1 LLINYVNFDSVRGLL
16 ENGRVP
22 FIEDRAASASLRRGL
37 LALLVVVFVPGA
49 ALATTTVNHQFTPA
63 TINPGDV
70 SVYKITI
77 ANSSLV
83 PLTAAAVTEVFPPQI
98 TIASPAGIT
107 NTCGFTVNAAAP
119 GTSTVFLTAG
129 TIPAGTGTADGQCF
143 FQLNVTATAQGNWL
157 ATIPA
162 NTTPNGTT
170 SGYTALES
178 GVSVFNTT
186 PASAT
191 LAVNTMSPPTGT
203 KAYSATRL
211 AGTPFTVTV
220 TLTNPNAAATIPLT
234 SFVDTFPAGMQVASP
249 PGAGVVCTGTGASNG
264 TVTAVAG
271 AGSVTLTGGVIGQG
285 GTCTLT
291 FSVVVP
297 TIAASPQNFNNALA
311 SGAIGNTRSLTSPAF
326 NQIASVTTPITV
338 SKTFGTPLIPAGQPS
353 LTTIVIG
360 NASAANPLAITSF
373 ADNLTGTTLRIL
385 STTSSPVAAP
395 ANPAVACSGVGA
407 VNGTLSAPADL
418 LDQTISLTGATAGRS
433 GNCTITA
440 YLTSTVDGAHVN
452 TIAANA
458 VANPGSFPSP
468 AVSATLT
475 ANAQLT
481 VSKTV
486 TIPPGP
492 ASANV
497 APGQWAKFVIAI
509 NNYSGGAVAG
519 VTFKDV
525 LPSNGA
531 NQMTLFDAG
540 SGLFTAPGPGCTG
553 GTFTGTDATGTSTG
567 LPPTA
572 LDAGLLWTG
581 GTIVAGV
588 GAAPGVCTISIW
600 AQVPAAAATGLTFTN
615 GIPVGSVTGTG
626 PAGGIANTNASSA
639 NVVTISAAAVSK
651 AFAPGSI
658 AQGGLSTLTL
668 TIRNRTVSALTGVN
682 LTDNLP
688 AGVTLASNPAATN
701 SCSPPG
707 SLQAFPNGTQIALTG
722 GTVASRPVGNQEST
736 CAITVR
742 VTGASTGV
750 FANTI
755 NPADFSN
762 AQGAPLPAAV
772 SANLT
777 ITTGLT
783 AVKTFT
789 PTSVAPGG
797 VSRVKLTLTNS
808 ASGSLTNVSVND
820 STFSAGLAVSNPANA
835 ATNCA
840 GGPTMVV
847 NPGATNAQL
856 LGATLAAAGSCDFS
870 FDVVATGA
878 GPWSNTVPAGNIT
891 SAEGVSNTAAVT
903 ANLTK
908 TAAQININKSFNP
921 VLVTGGTPSILQIDV
936 TNPSA
941 VAISGVGLTD
951 SFPPGIV
958 VYSVPAASTDCTGGI
973 VAAVAGDSKVV
984 LSGASV
990 AIGQTCHV
998 FVTTTSTKFLNL
1010 TNTIPANSVVSAQ
1023 GYTNPLG
1030 TSATLSTLQGLGVAK
1045 AFSPAYVAVGQ
1056 VSTLTMSLISTF
1068 DPNAPTPLTLTGVS
1082 YTDTLPNFGGV
1093 TAGAGLL
1100 IAPTPNAGTTCPGT
1114 GPGGLAVVS
1123 TSNGASNGS
1132 VTVSQATIAPGTTCT
1147 VSVDTVASALGA
1159 YNNTIPIN
1167 AVTTDQGIPNA
1178 SAANATLFVVTNPTV
1193 GKSFANATRNPG
1205 QSTVLTVT
1213 ITNGNTIPLTGVSLT
1228 DTLPAGLEIA
1238 STPATG
1244 GTCTASGGLVTANA
1258 GGATLSMS
1266 GATIAANSSC
1276 TFFASVLGNTP
1287 GTYIDN
1293 IPVGSVITNEGLS
1306 NPGAATATLAI
1317 NAPPTVAK
1325 AFSPASIASG
1335 ATSTLTI
1342 TLGNANAAS
1351 TTLSAAFTDALPGNV
1366 FVAAVPN
1373 VVKTCTG
1380 GVTAVAGSTSITY
1393 ANGSTIPAGGCTISV
1408 NVTPS
1413 AAGSYTNVVA
1423 AGQLS
1428 TAVGVNQ
1435 QPATASLGVDAPAPP
1450 TIAKG
1455 FAPGTIPASG
1465 TSTLTIAF
1473 GNPNAG
1479 ALTLGAPFTDT
1490 LPSNV
1495 VVASPPNVGGS
1506 CTGTV
1511 TATAGA
1517 GAVTWATGS
1526 TIPAG
1531 GCTITVAVTSAVP
1544 GSYTNTILT
1553 AALTTDGGSPPQ
1565 PATAGLVVQPATPP
1579 TVAKS
1584 FNPGTINPG
1593 AASVLTINLGN
1604 PNSAA
1609 ISLTSPF
1616 TDTLP
1621 ANVAVASTPGAS
1633 TNCTGGTLTATAL
1646 ATFVTLSG
1654 GSIQP
1659 GGCSIVVNVSSS
1671 VPGGPYTNTILAGSL
1686 QTSAG
1691 NNGATVTAKLFV
1703 NPAQPPSVSKSF
1715 TPSFIGPGGISKLS
1729 VSLANPNASAATL
1742 TSDFVD
1748 TLPGPGLVIATP
1760 PNLLVGAGCTPANVV
1775 ATAGGTTVTYQNG
1788 GGLAGSGGCSLQVD
1802 VTSSTVTTY
1811 TNTIPASALKTSVG
1825 NNAVAATATLQVL
1838 ALPTI
1843 AKSFTPASIPL
1854 GANSTLTLTFGN
1866 ANAVALT
1873 LSADF
1878 VDTLPSNLVLG
1889 TPATVG
1895 GTCAAASVIAAA
1907 GGSTVTFESGATI
1920 PAAPGCTVTVPVTT
1934 ALVGGYDNA
1943 TGPVTTTIGSS
1954 PTGASAHLDVYQA
1967 DLSILKTDGV
1977 TSVVPGTTTT
1987 YTIVV
1992 SNAGPSPVTNAS
2004 VTDVLPAGVASA
2016 TWTCAASAGSSCGA
2030 ASGSGSLATSVS
2042 LLPAGIATYTVVASV
2057 SPSATG
2063 TLVNTAAVTPPAN
2076 VADPDL
2082 SNNVSTDTDTLVP
2095 TADLSITKTD
2105 GSATA
2110 VPGATTTYT
2119 IVVSNAG
2126 PSAVTN
2132 APVADLL
2139 PGSVASATWTC
2150 VATGGSSCG
2159 TASGTGNLAANV
2171 SLAPSG
2177 TATFTLVATLAQSAT
2192 GTLTNTATVGVPP
2205 GVTDPNPANNTA
2217 TDTDTLTPRADLAV
2231 TKTDGTTTAVPGGTT
2246 TYTVVFSN
2254 VGPSAVSAAPVADTL
2269 PAAVASAT
2277 WTCVASAGSSCGTA
2291 SGAGS
2296 IGDAV
2301 SLLAGGTATY
2311 TIVASL
2317 SASATG
2323 TLVNTATIAAPAG
2336 VTDPNPA
2343 NNSATDTDTLVP
2355 TADLSVTK
2363 TDGVTTAIP
2372 GTTTTYT
2379 IAVSNAGPSA
2389 VTGAPVTDPLP
2400 AAVTSATWTCAATA
2414 GSSCGAA
2421 SGTGSLATSA
2431 SLLAGGSATYTV
2443 VASLSQSAT
2452 GTLVNTAAVAAPG
2465 GVTDPNLANNS
2476 ATDTDT
2482 LVPTADLS
2490 VTKTNGVTSAV
2501 PGTTTTYTIVVSNA
2515 GPSAAVGAP
2524 VSDALPAAVVSAT
2537 WTCVASGGSS
2547 CGTAAGSGNVAANV
2561 SLLAGGTAT
2570 FTLAATLSPSAT
2582 GTLANT
2588 AAVGVPPG
2596 VTDPNP
2602 GNNVST
2608 DVDTLTPQADLAL
2621 VKTGP
2626 GTLVPGQNAV
2636 YTVTA
2641 TNLGPSSAVTAS
2653 WNDTLPPGTTFVS
2666 LASPGGWSCT
2676 TPAVGAGGPVTCSI
2690 PSFDPPAPA
2699 VFTLTVKL
2707 DPGVPS
2713 GTAIAN
2719 VAIVSSPTPDPNP
2732 ANNASTTSGT
2742 AAASADLSISKTGPA
2757 TAVPGGANVVFTTV
2771 VTNNGPSD
2779 AQAVQVTDPTPA
2791 NLTFVSNAV
2800 DCMAAFPC
2808 SLGTVP
2814 AGATRS
2820 ITSTYAVPSG
2830 YPVPAPIA
2838 NTATVSSST
2847 PDPVPANNS
2856 STATVL
2862 VPSGVA
2868 DVAVTKTVSNPA
2880 PAVGTNVTYTVTVS
2894 DLGPSDAS
2902 GVALTDVLPTGL
2914 AFVSAAPSQG
2924 TYTAATG
2931 VWAVGSVANGAS
2943 ATLSVVATV
2952 TQAGTIVNTA
2962 TKTAGD
2968 QTDPNPSNNSG
2979 TAVVNG
2985 PAAVADIQVQKAV
2998 DNAVPTAGSNVT
3010 FTVTAR
3016 NAGPSNATNVAVT
3029 DVLPPGL
3036 TFVSATPSQGS
3047 YASGTGIWTIGNLPN
3062 GASVTLALTA
3072 TVTANGTY
3080 VNTAAKT
3087 AETEF
3092 DPNTSND
3099 RAVAGVVAGGGGLAF
3114 ADLGIVKTDSPDPV
3128 RAGQNLTYTLVVT
3141 NRGPNDATNVTVNDP
3156 LPAAVSLATA
3166 TPSQGGCSGTTTVTC
3181 LLGGLPAG
3189 NSATITLVVSVSA
3202 AAVPSITNTANVTA
3216 TETDPNPGDN
3226 SSTAA
3231 TTVLPVADV
3240 AITKT
3245 VSNPAPLVTQSF
3257 TFTVTAANNG
3267 PSTATGVVVTDVL
3280 PANLGLVSATPS
3292 QGSWVAGT
3300 GVWTVG
3306 TLANGASAT
3315 LGFTVTALSP
3325 GAFTNTATK
3334 TGQAELDPNP
3344 ANDTASAPGG
3354 VGVVADLTIAKTHA
3368 PASFVRGSTGTFTL
3382 TVTNAGT
3389 GPTNAAV
3396 SVTDFLPAGLTPMA
3410 AAGPGWTCT
3419 VTAPNVSCGR
3429 ADALAAGAAWPPIS
3443 VTVSVL
3449 QSAASSLTNTAA
3461 VAGGGDITP
3470 GNDTATDVVPVV
3482 SSADVS
3488 IVKTGPANAIPGTNV
3503 AYTLVVTNNGPS
3515 DAQAVFVAD
3524 PTPVNLSFVSN
3535 SGACATPFPCS
3546 LGTVPAGG
3554 TRTITATFA
3563 IPANYTAPSPIVN
3576 TAVVSSSTP
3585 DPNPANDSSSAPT
3598 SVAADLAVVKTI
3610 PGVAAGGL
3618 ATYTIVVTNNGPSL
3632 ATNVV
3637 LTDPLPAPLSFFGLT
3652 TTQGSCTPGPTV
3664 TCALGTLAAGATAT
3678 VTVTVLVSE
3687 PPLPPVRN
3695 TASVTAD
3702 QYDPDLTNNSSSAD
3716 IAAVPAIPA
3725 LSEWGLMLLG
3735 VALALAGARVLRR
3748 G

>member
-1 LLINYVNFDSVRGLL
+1 MAGRDGHPFAGGLQ
-16 ENGRVP
+16 GITP
-22 FIEDRAASASLRRGL
+22 LRWST
-37 LALLVVVFVPGA
+37 LALMAAALISGS
-49 ALATTTVNHQFTPA
+49 ALATTTINHQFTPA

-70 SVYKITI
+70 SVYKVTI

-119 GTSTVFLTAG
+119 GSSTVTLTGG
-129 TIPAGTGTADGQCF
+129 TIPAGTGTVDGQCL
-143 FQLNVTATAQGNWL
+143 FQLNVTAAAQGNWL

-162 NTTPNGTT
+162 NTTPNATT
-170 SGYTALES
+170 SGYTAIES

-186 PASAT
+186 PANAT
-191 LAVNTMSPPTGT
+191 LAVNTMSPPTGS
-203 KAYSATRL
+203 KAFSATRL
-211 AGTPFTVTV
+211 AGTPMTLTV

-234 SFVDTFPAGMQVASP
+234 SFVDTFPAGMQIASP
-249 PGAGVVCTGTGASNG
+249 PSPTINCTGTGASNG
-264 TVTAVAG
+264 VVTAT
-271 AGSVTLTGGVIGQG
+271 AGSGSATLTGGVIGQG
-285 GTCTLT
+285 GTCTMT
-291 FSVVVP
+291 VSVVVP
-297 TIAASPQNFNNALA
+297 TIATSPQAFNNALA
-311 SGAIGNTRSLTSPAF
+311 SGAIGNTRGLTSPAF
-326 NQIASVTTPITV
+326 NTSVNVTTPISVT
-338 SKTFGTPLIPAGQPS
+338 KTFGTPLIPAGQPS
-353 LTTIVIG
+353 LMTIVIA
-360 NASAANPLAITSF
+360 NASAANPLAITAF
-373 ADNLTGTTLRIL
+373 ADNLTGTTMKIL
-385 STTSSPVAAP
+385 STASSPVAAP

-407 VNGTLSAPADL
+407 AIGTLSAPADL

-458 VANPGSFPSP
+458 VANPGNFPSP
-468 AVSATLT
+468 TASATLT

-492 ASANV
+492 ATANV

-509 NNYSGGAVAG
+509 NNFSGGAVSG

-525 LPSNGA
+525 LPSSAG

-581 GTIVAGV
+581 GTLVAGV

-615 GIPVGSVTGTG
+615 NIPVGSITGTG

-651 AFAPGSI
+651 TFAPASI

-688 AGVTLASNPAATN
+688 AGVTLAANPAATN

-707 SLQAFPNGTQIALTG
+707 SLQAFPNGAQVALTG
-722 GTVASRPVGNQEST
+722 GTVAARPVGSQEST

-742 VTGASTGV
+742 VTGVSTGV
-750 FANTI
+750 FGNAI

-762 AQGAPLPAAV
+762 AQGAPLPAVV

-808 ASGSLTNVSVND
+808 SNASLTNVSVND

-847 NPGATNAQL
+847 NPGATNDQL

-878 GPWSNTVPAGNIT
+878 GPWSNTVPVGNIT

-936 TNPSA
+936 TNPSG
-941 VAISGVGLTD
+941 VAINGVGLTD

-958 VYSVPAASTDCTGGI
+958 VYSVPAASTDCTGGT
-973 VAAVAGDSKVV
+973 VAAVAGDNKVV

-1045 AFSPAYVAVGQ
+1045 AFLPAYVAVGQ

-1093 TAGAGLL
+1093 TPGAGLL
-1100 IAPTPNAGTTCPGT
+1100 IAPTPNASTTCPGT
-1114 GPGGLAVVS
+1114 GPGGLAIVS

-1159 YNNTIPIN
+1159 YNNTIPVN
-1167 AVTTDQGIPNA
+1167 SVTTDQGVPNA
-1178 SAANATLFVVTNPTV
+1178 TGAAATLFVVTNPTV
-1193 GKSFANATRNPG
+1193 SKSFANATRNPG

-1213 ITNGNTIPLTGVSLT
+1213 ITNGNAIPLTGVSLT

-1244 GTCTASGGLVTANA
+1244 GTCTAAGGLVTANA
-1258 GGATLSMS
+1258 GGATLSMN

-1287 GTYIDN
+1287 GTYVDN
-1293 IPVGSVITNEGLS
+1293 IPAGSVVTNEGLS
-1306 NPGAATATLAI
+1306 NPGATTATLTI

-1335 ATSTLTI
+1335 GTSTLTI
-1342 TLGNANAAS
+1342 TLGNTNAAS

-1380 GVTAVAGSTSITY
+1380 AVTAAAGSSSVTY
-1393 ANGSTIPAGGCTISV
+1393 ANGSTIPSGGCTISV
-1408 NVTPS
+1408 NVTSS
-1413 AAGSYTNVVA
+1413 APGSYTNVVA

-1450 TIAKG
+1450 TIAKS
-1455 FAPGTIPASG
+1455 FSPGTIPASG

-1479 ALTLGAPFTDT
+1479 ALTLGAAFTDT
-1490 LPSNV
+1490 LPANV
-1495 VVASPPNVGGS
+1495 VVASTPNVGGS
-1506 CTGTV
+1506 CTGGV
-1511 TATAGA
+1511 TAAAGSSS
-1517 GAVTWATGS
+1517 VTYATGS

-1531 GCTITVAVTSAVP
+1531 GCTITVAVTSSVP
-1544 GSYTNTILT
+1544 GSYTNTIPT
-1553 AALTTDGGSPPQ
+1553 SALTTDGGSPPQ

-1593 AASVLTINLGN
+1593 ATSVLTINLGN
-1604 PNSAA
+1604 PNSSA

-1671 VPGGPYTNTILAGSL
+1671 VPGGPYANTILAGSL

-1691 NNGATVTAKLFV
+1691 NNGATVTANLFV

-1729 VSLANPNASAATL
+1729 VSLSNPNASAATL

-1748 TLPGPGLVIATP
+1748 TLPGPGLVVATP

-1788 GGLAGSGGCSLQVD
+1788 GGLAGSGGCSFQVD

-1811 TNTIPASALKTSVG
+1811 TNTIPASALRTSVG

-1866 ANAVALT
+1866 TNAVALT

-1878 VDTLPSNLVLG
+1878 VDTLPANLVLG

-1895 GTCAAASVIAAA
+1895 GTCASANVVAAA
-1907 GGSTVTFESGATI
+1907 GGPTVTYKSGASI
-1920 PAAPGCTVTVPVTT
+1920 PAAGCTITVPVTT
-1934 ALVGGYDNA
+1934 VLAGGYDNNI
-1943 TGPVTTTIGSS
+1943 GPGALVTTIGSNPS
-1954 PTGASAHLDVYQA
+1954 GATAHLDVLAA
-1967 DLSILKTDGV
+1967 DLSITKTDGV
-1977 TSVVPGTTTT
+1977 PTVIPGTTTT

-1992 SNAGPSPVTNAS
+1992 SNAGPSPVAGAA
-2004 VTDVLPAGVASA
+2004 VVDVLPGAVGSA
-2016 TWTCAASAGSSCGA
+2016 TWTCAATPGSSCGA
-2030 ASGSGSLATSVS
+2030 ANGSGNISSTAS
-2042 LLPAGIATYTVVASV
+2042 LLVGGSATYALVATV

-2063 TLVNTAAVTPPAN
+2063 TL
-2076 VADPDL
+2076 
-2082 SNNVSTDTDTLVP
+2082 S
-2095 TADLSITKTD
+2095 
-2105 GSATA
+2105 
-2110 VPGATTTYT
+2110 
-2119 IVVSNAG
+2119 
-2126 PSAVTN
+2126 
-2132 APVADLL
+2132 
-2139 PGSVASATWTC
+2139 
-2150 VATGGSSCG
+2150 
-2159 TASGTGNLAANV
+2159 
-2171 SLAPSG
+2171 
-2177 TATFTLVATLAQSAT
+2177 
-2192 GTLTNTATVGVPP
+2192 NTATVAAPV
-2205 GVTDPNPANNTA
+2205 GVTETNPGNNTA
-2217 TDTDTLTPRADLAV
+2217 TDTDTLTPQADLSV
-2231 TKTDGTTTAVPGGTT
+2231 VKT
-2246 TYTVVFSN
+2246 
-2254 VGPSAVSAAPVADTL
+2254 GPAAPVPGQNFVYALTVTDLGPSTATTVSLSDTL
-2269 PAAVASAT
+2269 PA
-2277 WTCVASAGSSCGTA
+2277 
-2291 SGAGS
+2291 
-2296 IGDAV
+2296 
-2301 SLLAGGTATY
+2301 
-2311 TIVASL
+2311 
-2317 SASATG
+2317 
-2323 TLVNTATIAAPAG
+2323 
-2336 VTDPNPA
+2336 
-2343 NNSATDTDTLVP
+2343 
-2355 TADLSVTK
+2355 
-2363 TDGVTTAIP
+2363 
-2372 GTTTTYT
+2372 
-2379 IAVSNAGPSA
+2379 
-2389 VTGAPVTDPLP
+2389 
-2400 AAVTSATWTCAATA
+2400 
-2414 GSSCGAA
+2414 
-2421 SGTGSLATSA
+2421 
-2431 SLLAGGSATYTV
+2431 
-2443 VASLSQSAT
+2443 
-2452 GTLVNTAAVAAPG
+2452 
-2465 GVTDPNLANNS
+2465 
-2476 ATDTDT
+2476 
-2482 LVPTADLS
+2482 
-2490 VTKTNGVTSAV
+2490 
-2501 PGTTTTYTIVVSNA
+2501 
-2515 GPSAAVGAP
+2515 
-2524 VSDALPAAVVSAT
+2524 
-2537 WTCVASGGSS
+2537 
-2547 CGTAAGSGNVAANV
+2547 
-2561 SLLAGGTAT
+2561 
-2570 FTLAATLSPSAT
+2570 
-2582 GTLANT
+2582 
-2588 AAVGVPPG
+2588 
-2596 VTDPNP
+2596 
-2602 GNNVST
+2602 
-2608 DVDTLTPQADLAL
+2608 
-2621 VKTGP
+2621 
-2626 GTLVPGQNAV
+2626 
-2636 YTVTA
+2636 
-2641 TNLGPSSAVTAS
+2641 
-2653 WNDTLPPGTTFVS
+2653 GTTFIS
-2666 LASPGGWSCT
+2666 LVSPGGWSCSV
-2676 TPAVGAGGPVTCSI
+2676 PSVGAGGTVSCTI
-2690 PSFDPPAPA
+2690 PSLLPSAPA

-2707 DPGVPS
+2707 DAAVLT
-2713 GTAIAN
+2713 GTT
-2719 VAIVSSPTPDPNP
+2719 VSNTATVTTATPDPVS
-2732 ANNASTTSGT
+2732 ANNVSTTTGT
-2742 AAASADLSISKTGPA
+2742 ASPSADLSIVKTGPA

-2771 VTNNGPSD
+2771 VTNAGPSD
-2779 AQAVQVTDPTPA
+2779 AQSVSVADPTPA
-2791 NLTFVSNAV
+2791 GLTFVSNAGS
-2800 DCMAAFPC
+2800 CATAFPC

-2814 AGATRS
+2814 AGATGT
-2820 ITSTYAVPSG
+2820 ITSTYSIPSG
-2830 YPVPAPIA
+2830 YPAPAPLV
-2838 NTATVSSST
+2838 NTATVSSPT
-2847 PDPVPANNS
+2847 PDPTPADNS

-2862 VPSGVA
+2862 VPNGVA
-2868 DVAVTKTVSNPA
+2868 DVAVTKTVDVPA
-2880 PAVGTNVTYTVTVS
+2880 PVVGSNVAFTISVS
-2894 DLGPSDAS
+2894 DLGPSDAT
-2902 GVALTDVLPTGL
+2902 GLAVTDVLPSGL
-2914 AFVSAAPSQG
+2914 TFVSATPSQG
-2924 TYTAATG
+2924 SYTPATG
-2931 VWAVGSVANGAS
+2931 LWAVGGVVNGGA
-2943 ATLSVVATV
+2943 ATLAIVATV
-2952 TQAGTIVNTA
+2952 PQAGTIVNTA
-2962 TKTAGD
+2962 TKTAGN
-2968 QTDPNPSNNSG
+2968 QTDPNPSNNSA

-2985 PAAVADIQVQKAV
+2985 PAAVADIQVQKTV
-2998 DNAVPTAGSNVT
+2998 DNATPTAGSNVT

-3016 NAGPSNATNVAVT
+3016 NAGPSNATGVAVT
-3029 DVLPPGL
+3029 DALPVGL
-3036 TFVSATPSQGS
+3036 TFVSAAPTPGTS
-3047 YASGTGIWTIGNLPN
+3047 YNSSTGVWTIGNLAN
-3062 GASVTLALTA
+3062 GASAALAVVA
-3072 TVTANGTY
+3072 NVTANGTY
-3080 VNTAAKT
+3080 VNTVTKT
-3087 AETEF
+3087 AENEF
-3092 DPNTSND
+3092 DPSTSND
-3099 RAVAGVVAGGGGLAF
+3099 QAVAGVVAGGGGATF

-3141 NRGPNDATNVTVNDP
+3141 NRGPNNATNVTATDP
-3156 LPAAVSLATA
+3156 LPPGVSLVTA
-3166 TPSQGGCSGTTTVTC
+3166 MPSQGGCSGTTTVTC

-3189 NSATITLVVSVSA
+3189 NSATISIVVSVSA
-3202 AAVPSITNTANVTA
+3202 AAVPSITNTAGVTA

-3226 SSTAA
+3226 SATAS
-3231 TTVLPVADV
+3231 TTVIPVADV
-3240 AITKT
+3240 AIAKS
-3245 VSNPAPLVTQSF
+3245 VSNPAPLVSQGF
-3257 TFTVTAANNG
+3257 TFTVTATNNG
-3267 PSTATGVVVTDVL
+3267 PSTANGVVVTDVL
-3280 PANLGLVSATPS
+3280 PANLSLSLATPS
-3292 QGSWVAGT
+3292 QGTYDSGT
-3300 GVWTVG
+3300 HLWTVG
-3306 TLANGASAT
+3306 ALANGASAT
-3315 LGFTVTALSP
+3315 LGFTVTALVP
-3325 GAFTNTATK
+3325 GPFTNTATK

-3344 ANDTASAPGG
+3344 ANDSASASGG
-3354 VGVVADLTIAKTHA
+3354 VAVVADLTIAKTHA

-3382 TVTNAGT
+3382 TVSNVGT
-3389 GPTNAAV
+3389 GPTNAPV
-3396 SVTDFLPAGLTPMA
+3396 TVTDALPAGA
-3410 AAGPGWTCT
+3410 APTAASGSGWVCT
-3419 VTAPNVSCGR
+3419 VTAPNVSCSRSDVLGV
-3429 ADALAAGAAWPPIS
+3429 GASWPAIT
-3443 VTVSVL
+3443 VTVNVL
-3449 QSAASSLTNTAA
+3449 QSAAASISNSAS
-3461 VAGGGDITP
+3461 VSGGGDITP

-3482 SSADVS
+3482 SSADLA
-3488 IVKTGPANAIPGTNV
+3488 IAKTGPANAIPGTNV
-3503 AYTLVVTNNGPS
+3503 AYILVVTNNGPS
-3515 DAQAVFVAD
+3515 DAAAVVVTD
-3524 PTPVNLSFVSN
+3524 PAPANLTFVSN
-3535 SGACATPFPCS
+3535 SGACTTAFPCS
-3546 LGTVPAGG
+3546 LGAVPAGG

-3576 TAVVSSSTP
+3576 TATVSSATP

-3610 PGVAAGGL
+3610 PGAAGGGL
-3618 ATYTIVVTNNGPSL
+3618 ATYTIVVTNNGPSV

-3637 LTDPLPAPLSFFGLT
+3637 LTDPLPAPLAFQGLT
-3652 TTQGSCTPGPTV
+3652 TTQGTCAPSSTV
-3664 TCALGTLAAGATAT
+3664 SCALGTLAAGATAT
-3678 VTVTVLVSE
+3678 VTITVLVPE
-3687 PPLPPVRN
+3687 PPLPRIRN

-3702 QYDPDLTNNSSSAD
+3702 QYDPDLTNNSSTAD
-3716 IAAVPAIPA
+3716 IAGVPAVPT
-3725 LSEWGLMLLG
+3725 LSEWALMLLG
-3735 VALALAGARVLRR
+3735 IALALAGARALRR
-3748 G
+3748 GA